1 VLTVFLGL
9 ASSLSYAI
17 SDMLSQRASRAADVL
32 RIVFWVLVVG
42 VVLVVPVALIAH
54 GLPHGHEQWH
64 AAGLAAI
71 AGVGYVG
78 AYFALLVGLR
88 RGDLSLVAA
97 LSATQGAFV
106 ALWAMLTGEHLT
118 ALVGAGLALAIVG
131 GTLSAVEGRAKTTAG
146 AGWALLSAA
155 LFSVVVVLYD
165 HAGALPALSVAAVSR
180 TTSFV
185 AILPALLIVGG
196 GVSVARPL
204 RLTVAGAGALEILG
218 LVLVTASVAVGP
230 LAIAGVMISQFATF
244 AVLLG
249 IIFLRERPRPH
260 QLFGVAC
267 TIAAVS
273 VLALR

>member
-17 SDMLSQRASRAADVL
+17 SDMLSQRASRAADVM
-32 RIVFWVLVVG
+32 RIVFWVLVIG

-54 GLPHGHEQWH
+54 GLPRGHEQWH
-64 AAGLAAI
+64 AAGLAAL

-131 GTLSAVEGRAKTTAG
+131 GTLSAIEGRAKTTAG

-155 LFSVVVVLYD
+155 LFAVVVVLYD
-165 HAGALPALSVAAVSR
+165 HAGALPSLSVAAVSR
-180 TTSFV
+180 TMSFL
-185 AILPALLIVGG
+185 AIIPIVLLIGG
-196 GVSVARPL
+196 GVSIARPL
-204 RLTVAGAGALEILG
+204 RRTVAGAGALEILG
-218 LVLVTASVAVGP
+218 LVFVTASVSVGP

-249 IIFLRERPRPH
+249 IVFLRERPRPH

-273 VLALR
+273 MLALR

>member
-17 SDMLSQRASRAADVL
+17 SDMLSQRASRAADVM
-32 RIVFWVLVVG
+32 RIVFWVLVIG

-54 GLPHGHEQWH
+54 GLPRGHEQWH
-64 AAGLAAI
+64 AAGLAAL

-118 ALVGAGLALAIVG
+118 ALVGAGIALAIVG

-185 AILPALLIVGG
+185 AILPVVLIVGG
-196 GVSVARPL
+196 GVSIARPL
-204 RLTVAGAGALEILG
+204 RRTVAGAGALEILG
-218 LVLVTASVAVGP
+218 LVFVTASVSVGP

-249 IIFLRERPRPH
+249 IVFLRERPRPH

-273 VLALR
+273 MLALR

>member
-1 VLTVFLGL
+1 MLTVFLGL
-9 ASSLSYAI
+9 GSSLSYAI
-17 SDMLSQRASRAADVL
+17 SDMLSQRASRASEVT
-32 RIVFWVLVVG
+32 RIVFWVLLVG
-42 VVLVVPVALIAH
+42 VILVVPVAVIAH
-54 GLPHGHEQWH
+54 GLPHGDDQWR

-78 AYFALLVGLR
+78 AYFSLLVGLR

-106 ALWAMLTGEHLT
+106 ALWAILTGEQMT
-118 ALVGAGLALAIVG
+118 ALVAAGIALAIVG

-155 LFSVVVVLYD
+155 LFAVVVVLYD
-165 HAGALPALSVAAVSR
+165 HAGALPSLSIAAVSR
-180 TTSFV
+180 TTSFLV
-185 AILPALLIVGG
+185 IVPVVLLAGA
-196 GVSVARPL
+196 GVKVARPL
-204 RLTVAGAGALEILG
+204 RLTVAEAGALEILG
-218 LVLVTASVAVGP
+218 LVFVTASVAVGP

-249 IIFLRERPRPH
+249 MVFLRERPRPH

-273 VLALR
+273 VLAAR

>member
-155 LFSVVVVLYD
+155 LFAVVVVLYD
-165 HAGALPALSVAAVSR
+165 HAGALPSLSVAAVSR
-180 TTSFV
+180 TTSFL
-185 AILPALLIVGG
+185 AIVPVVLLIGG
-196 GVSVARPL
+196 GVSIARPL

-218 LVLVTASVAVGP
+218 LVFVTASVAVGP

-249 IIFLRERPRPH
+249 IVFLRERPRPH

>member
-17 SDMLSQRASRAADVL
+17 SDMLSQRASRAADVM
-32 RIVFWVLVVG
+32 RIVFWVLVIG

-54 GLPHGHEQWH
+54 GLPRGHEQWH
-64 AAGLAAI
+64 AAGLAAL

-185 AILPALLIVGG
+185 AILPVVLIVGG
-196 GVSVARPL
+196 GVSIARPL
-204 RLTVAGAGALEILG
+204 RRTVAGAGALEILG
-218 LVLVTASVAVGP
+218 LVFVTASVSVGP

-249 IIFLRERPRPH
+249 IVFLRERPRPH

-273 VLALR
+273 MLALR

>member
-1 VLTVFLGL
+1 VLTILFGL
-9 ASSLSYAI
+9 ASSLSYAT
-17 SDMLSQRASRAADVL
+17 SDMLSQRASRAADVT
-32 RIVFWVLVVG
+32 RIVFWVLVIG

-54 GLPHGHEQWH
+54 GLPHGHDQWR

-155 LFSVVVVLYD
+155 LFAVVVVLYD
-165 HAGALPALSVAAVSR
+165 HAGALPSLSVAAVSR
-180 TTSFV
+180 TTSFL
-185 AILPALLIVGG
+185 AIVPVVLLIGG
-196 GVSVARPL
+196 GVSIARPL

-218 LVLVTASVAVGP
+218 LVFVTASVAVGP

-249 IIFLRERPRPH
+249 IVFLRERPRPH

>member
-1 VLTVFLGL
+1 
-9 ASSLSYAI
+9 
-17 SDMLSQRASRAADVL
+17 
-32 RIVFWVLVVG
+32 
-42 VVLVVPVALIAH
+42 
-54 GLPHGHEQWH
+54 
-64 AAGLAAI
+64 
-71 AGVGYVG
+71 
-78 AYFALLVGLR
+78 
-88 RGDLSLVAA
+88 
-97 LSATQGAFV
+97 
-106 ALWAMLTGEHLT
+106 
-118 ALVGAGLALAIVG
+118 
-131 GTLSAVEGRAKTTAG
+131 
-146 AGWALLSAA
+146 
-155 LFSVVVVLYD
+155 VLYD

>member
-1 VLTVFLGL
+1 VLTILLGL

-17 SDMLSQRASRAADVL
+17 SDMLSQRASRAADVT
-32 RIVFWVLVVG
+32 RIVFWVLVIG

-54 GLPHGHEQWH
+54 GLPRGHEQWH
-64 AAGLAAI
+64 AAGLAAL

-78 AYFALLVGLR
+78 AYFSLLVGLR

-106 ALWAMLTGEHLT
+106 AVWAVSTGEHLT
-118 ALVGAGLALAIVG
+118 ALVAVGLALAIVG

-155 LFSVVVVLYD
+155 LFAVVVVLYD
-165 HAGALPALSVAAVSR
+165 HAHALPSLSVAAVSR
-180 TTSFV
+180 TTSFL
-185 AILPALLIVGG
+185 AILPVVLFVGG
-196 GVSVARPL
+196 GVKVARPL

-249 IIFLRERPRPH
+249 IVFLHERPRPH